1 MITIFYLFIFLV
13 SCFFIYISGELVVRS
28 LIRIARFLGLR
39 EFVVAFFVMA
49 FAASISNLL
58 VGASSILH
66 GVPQL
71 SFGDIVGGNVIDLT
85 LAVALAILFTKG
97 GLPAESRTVQKTSI
111 FTIIIALLPLVLI
124 LDGKLGRGDGIILLL
139 FFAIYV
145 FWLFSKKERFK
156 KIYDGKIPSLI
167 KEFRSFIKD
176 VGRLIVGVVLLVG
189 AAEGIVLSSLFF
201 AKTLNFP
208 IVLIGILIVGLGNSL
223 PEIYFSVVSAKKGD
237 NWMILGNLMGA
248 IVVPTTLVLG
258 VVALIS
264 PIEILDFSAFAIAR
278 IFLLISAFFFL
289 IFIRSDRKLTK
300 KEAFILFAI
309 YIAFILAEI
318 IKKQAF

>member
-49 FAASISNLL
+49 FATSISNLL